1 VFVSQVPHYVPWINV
16 LRGGLNAVLA
26 WVALLACILSFTVE
40 WEYDHGHPV
49 WHDEEY
55 RHIMTVVSAALCSTP
70 KRRQPHALKSVCIN
84 CVQTAQLQL
93 LAASAAPPPTADAAN
108 VLVMGCTCCKLDLE
122 PAAYAYS
129 RH

>member
-1 VFVSQVPHYVPWINV
+1 MQVPHYVPWINV

-55 RHIMTVVSAALCSTP
+55 RRIVTVVGYALCYTLTMYLQPHDRDSSWYAALHDAISN
-70 KRRQPHALKSVCIN
+70 R
-84 CVQTAQLQL
+84 TAG
-93 LAASAAPPPTADAAN
+93 AVGS
-108 VLVMGCTCCKLDLE
+108 MCCCT
-122 PAAYAYS
+122 PAACAA
-129 RH
+129 